1 VGGHAQRRRMLRA
14 ACAHVPRRRLGM
26 RRADTHPQTHAALS
40 TLRARPTHARR
51 AWRMV
56 GTLGVRVQA
65 SAMGMRRAPHTRPTA
80 VAWACGA
87 RPTHARRRMA
97 RAAPCAHAPRRRTGM
112 QRATHTNPLTHGAR
126 AHGRALY
133 SKASALVLDL
143 HTSTLS
149 YSWAFKDDLLQ
160 LFF

>member
-1 VGGHAQRRRMLRA
+1 
-14 ACAHVPRRRLGM
+14 
-26 RRADTHPQTHAALS
+26 
-40 TLRARPTHARR
+40 
-51 AWRMV
+51 MV

-112 QRATHTNPLTHGAR
+112 QRATHRRPLTHGAR
-126 AHGRALY
+126 DHVRDLY
-133 SKASALVLDL
+133 SKASASALGLDL

-149 YSWAFKDDLLQ
+149 YTWAFKDYLLH
-160 LFF
+160 